1 MTFLVNFGF
10 ILLSFLITEAV
21 AWALHKYVMHGFL
34 WNLHESHHV
43 KGESSSFFESNDLF
57 FLFFAFPSA
66 YFIYSGIAAADFRLY
81 LGIGIAVYGVVYFLV
96 HDVFIHQ
103 RYPPFLRKSDNKY
116 FRALRRAHHVH
127 HKYVSKEGG
136 EAFGLLWVAKKYF
149 EKGN

>member
-1 MTFLVNFGF
+1 MIYFFNFSF
-10 ILLSFLITEAV
+10 ILLSFLLTEAA

-34 WNLHESHHV
+34 WNLHESHHG
-43 KGESSSFFESNDLF
+43 KGEEASFFESNDLF

-127 HKYVSKEGG
+127 HKYVSKGGG

-149 EKGN
+149 EKES